1 MNTFR
6 IISVDV
12 LEHRILGSFHL
23 DFSKN
28 EALVGYVPDDVY
40 TTVIIGKNGIGKSR
54 LLRVIADIF
63 IDIKDR
69 QNENYRRD
77 KKLNYRYK
85 VKYEYCNHVY
95 EAGNYNWTLQFQPVS
110 GEGAF
115 VSFAKNDDSAI
126 PFSELCLP
134 AKVIAS
140 TMTITDKF
148 LSKSSDFYRYKGIRN
163 ENNPNST
170 GTKTVVRKTV
180 DAIIDCLGSKENY
193 RDELKML
200 LSNLGLKEELFVTY
214 SVRYKNIFIK
224 PEISPAMLEH
234 IFDNYEETFSN
245 RQTRLWGSRSFDS
258 IRKNPVDLQIIADYL
273 RSLCQKYEE
282 DRYFRLSYDV
292 MDPQSGFANDGRAIK
307 LLSRMGI
314 LTYPSIHVQKGSE
327 DYLFEDSSSGE
338 TQLLCQFIGV
348 LSELRDYSLVFI
360 DEPENSC
367 HPEWQMAY
375 VNWMKAIFKKY
386 STSHIII
393 ATHSHFILSNLE
405 PDDSNVISLERSN
418 GFLKGV
424 NMENPYG
431 WLSDEILEDVM
442 NMTNLQSNLYK
453 KAEADFNHAIDAD
466 NLEDAMKA
474 YKTLLTMLH
483 PKNVLRELLKIQMVG
498 IGYDQ
503 NR

>member
-12 LEHRILGSFHL
+12 LEHKILGSFHL

-28 EALVGYVPDDVY
+28 DIVEDYVPEDVF
-40 TTVIIGKNGIGKSR
+40 TTVIIGKNGIGKSH
-54 LLRVIADIF
+54 LLRVMADVF
-63 IDIKDR
+63 VDVKNR
-69 QNENYRRD
+69 QNADYRRD
-77 KKLNYRYK
+77 KKLTYRYK
-85 VKYEYCNHVY
+85 VKYEYCNHIY
-95 EAGNYNWTLQFQPVS
+95 EAGNYNWTLRFQPVS

-115 VSFAKNDDSAI
+115 VSFAKKDDSAI
-126 PFSELCLP
+126 PFSELRLP

-193 RDELKML
+193 REELKML

-214 SVRYKNIFIK
+214 SVRYKDIFIK

-258 IRKNPVDLQIIADYL
+258 IRENPADLQIIADYL

-282 DRYFRLSYDV
+282 DRYFRLNYDV

-375 VNWMKAIFKKY
+375 INWMKAIFKKY

-405 PDDSNVISLERSN
+405 PDDSMVVSIDRNEGS
-418 GFLKGV
+418 LKGIKTA
-424 NMENPYG
+424 NPYG
-431 WLSDEILEDVM
+431 WLSDEVLEEVM
-442 NMTNLQSNLYK
+442 QMRNLKNRKYLE
-453 KAEADFNHAIDAD
+453 AEMKFNNALDNDDFDA
-466 NLEDAMKA
+466 AKSA
-474 YKTLLTMLH
+474 YKDLLTMLH
-483 PKNVLRELLKIQMVG
+483 PNNVLREVLNIQM
-498 IGYDQ
+498 IGLRNDQ
-503 NR
+503 D

>member
-6 IISVDV
+6 IISLDIQ
-12 LEHRILGSFHL
+12 EHRILGSFHL

-28 EALVGYVPDDVY
+28 DIVEGYVPEDVF
-40 TTVIIGKNGIGKSR
+40 TTVIIGKNGIGKSH
-54 LLRVIADIF
+54 LLRVMADVF
-63 IDIKDR
+63 VDVKNR
-69 QNENYRRD
+69 QNADYRRD
-77 KKLNYRYK
+77 KKLTYRYK
-85 VKYEYCNHVY
+85 VKYEYCNHIY
-95 EAGNYNWTLQFQPVS
+95 EAGNYNWTLRFQPVS
-110 GEGAF
+110 GEGTF
-115 VSFAKNDDSAI
+115 VSFAKKDDSAI
-126 PFSELCLP
+126 PFSELRLP

-193 RDELKML
+193 REELKML

-214 SVRYKNIFIK
+214 SVRYKDIFIK
-224 PEISPAMLEH
+224 PEISPAILEH

-258 IRKNPVDLQIIADYL
+258 IRENPADLQIIADYL

-282 DRYFRLSYDV
+282 DRYFRLNYDV

-375 VNWMKAIFKKY
+375 INWMKAIFKKY

-405 PDDSNVISLERSN
+405 PDDSMVVSIERKEGSLN
-418 GFLKGV
+418 GI
-424 NMENPYG
+424 ETANPYG
-431 WLSDEILEDVM
+431 WLSDEILEEIM
-442 NMTNLQSNLYK
+442 QMRNLQN
-453 KAEADFNHAIDAD
+453 KAFREAEMDFNHAIDAD
-466 NLEDAMKA
+466 NLESAKKA
-474 YKTLLTMLH
+474 YNTMLTMLH
-483 PKNVLRELLKIQMVG
+483 PNNELRELLRIQMVG

-503 NR
+503 D

>member
-6 IISVDV
+6 IISIDV

-23 DFSKN
+23 DFSDN
-28 EALVGYVPDDVY
+28 DVTVGYVPEDVY

-63 IDIKDR
+63 VDIKDR
-69 QNENYRRD
+69 QNVNYRRD
-77 KKLNYRYK
+77 KKLNFRYR
-85 VKYEYCNHVY
+85 VKYEYCNHIY

-115 VSFAKNDDSAI
+115 VSFAKKDDSAI

-140 TMTITDKF
+140 TMTVTDKF
-148 LSKSSDFYRYKGIRN
+148 LSKSSDYYRYKGIRN

-180 DAIIDCLGSKENY
+180 DAIIECLGSKENY
-193 RDELKML
+193 REELKML
-200 LSNLGLKEELFVTY
+200 LSNLGLREELYVTY
-214 SVRYKNIFIK
+214 SVRYKDIFVK
-224 PEISPAMLEH
+224 PDISPERLEY
-234 IFDNYEETFSN
+234 IFDHYEEIFSN
-245 RQTRLWGSRSFDS
+245 RRTRLWGSSSFDS
-258 IRKNPVDLQIIADYL
+258 IRENPDDLQIIANYL
-273 RSLCQKYEE
+273 RSLCPKFEA
-282 DRYFRLSYDV
+282 DRYFHLRYDV

-314 LTYPSIHVQKGSE
+314 LTYPSIHVHKGAE

-348 LSELRDYSLVFI
+348 LSELHNYSLVFI

-375 VNWMKAIFKKY
+375 INWMKAIFKKY

-405 PDDSNVISLERSN
+405 PNDSMVVSIERKDGSLN
-418 GFLKGV
+418 GIETV
-424 NMENPYG
+424 NPYG
-431 WLSDEILEDVM
+431 WLSDEVLEEVM
-442 NMTNLQSNLYK
+442 QMRNLKNRKYLEAEK
-453 KAEADFNHAIDAD
+453 KFNNALDNDDFVAATS
-466 NLEDAMKA
+466 A
-474 YKTLLTMLH
+474 YKDLLTMLH
-483 PKNVLRELLKIQMVG
+483 PNNVLREVLNIQM
-498 IGYDQ
+498 IGLRND
-503 NR
+503 